1 LSEKGKKK
9 DKKKKESER
18 KEIDLS
24 DLFSLKIFGVE
35 IGDLLKDIDDT
46 REKLLARRDEL
57 QKKFGDKV
65 KVDIGIR
72 VSGLDERKIVYR
84 GDRSWTDLARERT
97 EWRKRVPTITI
108 TKEDI
113 KKAQEEAEKEKHK
126 EKEHEEKD
134 GEQSG

>member
-1 LSEKGKKK
+1 MSEKGKKK